1 MQHPRDS
8 AAAGPVGEPP
18 LAAALQLPDGTWIR
32 GRGLRH
38 PLPEGPVPDFGLYL
52 GSDRLRRRHESELR
66 WPHAWIQWPDFLL
79 PRDHDLAVRH
89 IRALHERARA
99 GAAVEVA
106 CGGGVG
112 RTGTVVACLAVLA
125 GLDPAEAVAWTRE
138 HHHHRAIETPWQRR
152 WVLRFPPSPRSCP
165 RDQGPEPETSP

>member
-1 MQHPRDS
+1 
-8 AAAGPVGEPP
+8 
-18 LAAALQLPDGTWIR
+18 
-32 GRGLRH
+32 
-38 PLPEGPVPDFGLYL
+38 VPDFGLYL

-89 IRALHERARA
+89 IRELHERARA

-152 WVLRFPPSPRSCP
+152 WVLRFPPSPRSGP
-165 RDQGPEPETSP
+165 RDQGPDPETSP